1 MVAGRNTFIN
11 EILKI
16 GGWENVFKDSRYPII
31 TADDLRRKSPDMIFI
46 SSEPYPFAEKHIKEF
61 KEICPNAK
69 TIIIDGELFSWYGSR
84 LKYTADYLMK
94 LKDHIS
100 II

>member
-1 MVAGRNTFIN
+1 MRDKDKLYNDNYIRSFIYKT
-11 EILKI
+11 E
-16 GGWENVFKDSRYPII
+16 F
-31 TADDLRRKSPDMIFI
+31 
-46 SSEPYPFAEKHIKEF
+46 SSKTLKEF